1 MPTNKKIISAL
12 LAHTLKV
19 IWASTDQWY
28 TDVKNV
34 QIEMMSDSFVGE
46 LLHNIIFMFPLKINV
61 IVIVLEYIGA
71 ATRWILEP

>member
-1 MPTNKKIISAL
+1 
-12 LAHTLKV
+12 
-19 IWASTDQWY
+19 
-28 TDVKNV
+28 
-34 QIEMMSDSFVGE
+34 MSDSFVGE